1 MDKKFEKNTFGRR
14 LRTMLAV
21 DFRRMLTTPL
31 FYITLGICLVAPILI
46 LVMTTMMDG
55 QVTVDPQT
63 KVETVIEGFDNVW
76 QVIATP
82 MADMGTG
89 GMSMTAMCNI
99 NLVYMGVCAF
109 ICLFV
114 AEDFR
119 SGFSKNL
126 FSTRSKKGDYV
137 ISKTLVGIVTGCAML
152 VAFFIGSMLGGAIS
166 SLPFALGDVTPLNVV
181 WCLLSKLLLIAVFV
195 PIYLIAAVAAKGS
208 SWLSILVSLAGGM
221 LLFMMIPMITP
232 LDATPINAILTLVG
246 GLIFSIG
253 LGFISKA
260 ILEKTALV

>member
-1 MDKKFEKNTFGRR
+1 MEIKFEKNSFGRR
-14 LRTMLAV
+14 LFTMLAV
-21 DFRRMLTTPL
+21 DLRRMRTTPL

-55 QVTVDPQT
+55 QVTVDPTT

-76 QVIATP
+76 QVIATR
-82 MADMGTG
+82 MADIGAG
-89 GMSMTAMCNI
+89 GMSMTALCNI
-99 NLVYMGVCAF
+99 NLVYLGVAAF

-126 FSTRSKKGDYV
+126 FARRSKKGDYV
-137 ISKTLVGIVTGCAML
+137 ISKTIVGIFAGGAML

-166 SLPFALGDVTPLNVV
+166 SLPFELGDVTVLNVI
-181 WCLLSKLLLIAVFV
+181 WCLISKLLLIAVFV
-195 PIYLIAAVAAKGS
+195 PIYLIAAVSAKGS
-208 SWLSILVSLAGGM
+208 SWLSILISLGGGM

-232 LDATPINAILTLVG
+232 LDATPLNVILTLAG
-246 GLIFSIG
+246 GLLFSVG

-260 ILEKTALV
+260 VLEKTALV